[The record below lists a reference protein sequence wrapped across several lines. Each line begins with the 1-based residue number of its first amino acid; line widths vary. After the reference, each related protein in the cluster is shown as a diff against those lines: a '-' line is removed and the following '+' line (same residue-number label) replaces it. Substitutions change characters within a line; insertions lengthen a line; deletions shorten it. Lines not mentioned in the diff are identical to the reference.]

1 MNNENIEY
9 TPQSIRLR
17 VEELL
22 LAMEART
29 DIARQLRVKDDR
41 IAELVRMIRK
51 ILPEKDYKIFKAR
64 VVDKVTLA
72 DVGKEHNI
80 TRERTRQIEENIKR
94 RLIRIVYQP

>member
-1 MNNENIEY
+1 MSNENIEN

-29 DIARQLRVKDDR
+29 DLAAQLRVKDNR

-51 ILPEKDYKIFKAR
+51 TLPEKDYKILKGR
-64 VVDKVTLA
+64 VVDKKTLEE
-72 DVGKEHNI
+72 VGSEFGV
-80 TRERTRQIEENIKR
+80 TRERARQHEQRIKR
-94 RLIRIVYQP
+94 RLIRIVYQ